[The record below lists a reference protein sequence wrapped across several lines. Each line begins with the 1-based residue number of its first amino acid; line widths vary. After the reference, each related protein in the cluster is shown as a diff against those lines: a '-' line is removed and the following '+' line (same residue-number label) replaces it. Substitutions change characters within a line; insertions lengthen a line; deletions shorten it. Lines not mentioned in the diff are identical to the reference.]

1 MIGKITSFFSHQ
13 KNKSIPLYFTEDKT
27 ESITIEINPEKTIS
41 QIYLENINQISVIQA
56 KIFQKKSELEKDYGF
71 TLYSPK
77 DPFIHIKLNDTSIP
91 FKKLIEKNMIINY
104 SLFYTEIVNPYN
116 TSIQRRLNNLKNN
129 KIQEEKKNEKPFSD
143 ETYVLNFVSPYNK
156 IIDGEIEKY
165 SYSHNK
171 FIKIFI
177 YIDTNKIMYQESIKR
192 NENNN
197 NNERYKQF
205 KYSHNLW
212 NVIPLSKISCIKLN
226 SFDEM
231 IDTNYIDIN
240 QIKDRLIMIKTFNK
254 ENIILKTNNK
264 YEKEI
269 WYNHL
274 KKIVE
279 EVRFDKIFF
288 QFSNEINDISKK
300 IYLNKIKFI
309 YKLIGIK
316 GTIRYKNSRKFL
328 FSFFKNKS
336 IEKIVECCIE
346 YKYYVNKKN
355 NYKALE
361 YIKNLGEIL
370 RINKIK
376 KDKKKNKESE
386 KSNLIYDLLD
396 EETYVK
402 MNNILQ
408 EKIIN
413 KRSTLIILEKNLFN
427 NLLSNVEN
435 KFLIKEHKKIIH
447 QNKLLFLNSLNKIP
461 AAQFCK
467 NIHFNSR
474 KMNVL
479 FKENIEIAIPP
490 DESDLEEFL

>member
-1 MIGKITSFFSHQ
+1 
-13 KNKSIPLYFTEDKT
+13 
-27 ESITIEINPEKTIS
+27 
-41 QIYLENINQISVIQA
+41 
-56 KIFQKKSELEKDYGF
+56 
-71 TLYSPK
+71 
-77 DPFIHIKLNDTSIP
+77 
-91 FKKLIEKNMIINY
+91 
-104 SLFYTEIVNPYN
+104 
-116 TSIQRRLNNLKNN
+116 
-129 KIQEEKKNEKPFSD
+129 
-143 ETYVLNFVSPYNK
+143 
-156 IIDGEIEKY
+156 
-165 SYSHNK
+165 
-171 FIKIFI
+171 
-177 YIDTNKIMYQESIKR
+177 
-192 NENNN
+192 
-197 NNERYKQF
+197 
-205 KYSHNLW
+205 
-212 NVIPLSKISCIKLN
+212 
-226 SFDEM
+226 M

-386 KSNLIYDLLD
+386 KNNLIYDLLD

-427 NLLSNVEN
+427 NLLTNVEN

-461 AAQFCK
+461 AAQFC
-467 NIHFNSR
+467 
-474 KMNVL
+474 
-479 FKENIEIAIPP
+479 
-490 DESDLEEFL
+490 